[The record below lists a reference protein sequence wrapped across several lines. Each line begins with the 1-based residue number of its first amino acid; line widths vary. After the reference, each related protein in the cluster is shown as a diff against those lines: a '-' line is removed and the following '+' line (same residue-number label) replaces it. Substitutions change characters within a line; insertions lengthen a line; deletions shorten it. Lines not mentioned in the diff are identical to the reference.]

1 MGSSFDT
8 TQFGGSFWITFV
20 GLILTFLTG
29 TTVYCLK
36 SKCKTCSLC
45 CGLIKIERDII
56 LEIEEEKMEI
66 EHNIPYIP
74 NKI

>member
-1 MGSSFDT
+1 MDT

-36 SKCKTCSLC
+36 SKCKTCSIC
-45 CGLIKIERDII
+45 FGLIKIERDIM

-66 EHNIPYIP
+66 ENGLPYVPNNI
-74 NKI
+74 